1 MFQIFLSFKG
11 TVFTI
16 DFSMFN
22 IGSYTFKS
30 DGKTNRNERLCP
42 LMYWVGYP

>member
-22 IGSYTFKS
+22 IGSYTYN
-30 DGKTNRNERLCP
+30 DI
-42 LMYWVGYP
+42 